1 MDIYILEYTQIA
13 PGNQIE
19 GFSVESKFFTDY
31 KDALDE
37 AYKLASEF
45 YINNIK
51 PHTELN
57 SNDEENDNIDEII
70 YYKINDKGDKNLYK
84 NGILVYNDLGNYC
97 WNDDYYHESIVCKIG
112 VYKNIIDLSKKII
125 METYISG

>member
-19 GFSVESKFFTDY
+19 GFSVESKFFRDY
-31 KDALDE
+31 KDAVDE

-51 PHTELN
+51 PHKELN
-57 SNDEENDNIDEII
+57 SNDEENDNNDEII

-84 NGILVYNDLGNYC
+84 NGTLVYNDLGKYC
-97 WNDDYYHESIVCKIG
+97 WNDDYYHESVVCKIG
-112 VYKNIIDLSKKII
+112 VYKNTIDLSKKII